1 MKSSVFT
8 VLKMIA
14 LSAIMF
20 VLFGL
25 ASAAAGLQ
33 DTPQPADQA
42 GNAALALVAICLLNS
57 AVLAF
62 IIIRSR
68 WSGLKLMATMFLAHY
83 GVTTLMSQIESAIFI
98 TKLPPGIL
106 PRLFLMGAF
115 IAAPFSVLSVL
126 ILGKGRKA
134 APDAGIQVDR
144 SSTEW
149 LWKVGVIVVAYI
161 ILYFTFGYFIA
172 WQSPAV
178 REYYGGVDEGSFF
191 ANMRSLIET
200 SPWLFGVQA
209 IRALL
214 WVVIALPVINMLK
227 GSRLETAI
235 LTALLFSVVMN
246 TQLLLPNPYMPDA
259 VRMAHLVETASSNF
273 LFGFLVGWLLS
284 RTPNVENRAV
294 EQLEAA

>member
-1 MKSSVFT
+1 
-8 VLKMIA
+8 
-14 LSAIMF
+14 
-20 VLFGL
+20 
-25 ASAAAGLQ
+25 
-33 DTPQPADQA
+33 
-42 GNAALALVAICLLNS
+42 
-57 AVLAF
+57 
-62 IIIRSR
+62 
-68 WSGLKLMATMFLAHY
+68 
-83 GVTTLMSQIESAIFI
+83 
-98 TKLPPGIL
+98 
-106 PRLFLMGAF
+106 MGAF

-126 ILGKGRKA
+126 ILGKGRKS

-149 LWKVGVIVVAYI
+149 LWKIGVIIVAYV

-191 ANMRSLIET
+191 SNMRSLIET

-235 LTALLFSVVMN
+235 LIALLFSVVMN

>member
-1 MKSSVFT
+1 MKSSLFT
-8 VLKMIA
+8 VLKMIGV
-14 LSAIMF
+14 SAIMF

-25 ASAAAGLQ
+25 ASVAAGLQ

-42 GNAALALVAICLLNS
+42 GNTALALVTICLLNT
-57 AVLAF
+57 AVLAI

-68 WSGLKLMATMFLAHY
+68 WSGLKLIATMFVAHY

-115 IAAPFSVLSVL
+115 IAGPFSVLSVL
-126 ILGKGRKA
+126 ILGKARKGA
-134 APDAGIQVDR
+134 ADINSQADR
-144 SSTEW
+144 TATEW
-149 LWKVGVIVVAYI
+149 LWKLSAIVVAYI
-161 ILYFTFGYFIA
+161 ALYFTFGYFIA

-178 REYYGGVDEGSFF
+178 RAYYGGVDEGSFF
-191 ANMRSLIET
+191 ANMLGLIET

-214 WVVIALPVINMLK
+214 WVMIALPVINMLK
-227 GSRLETAI
+227 GSRVETAI
-235 LTALLFSVVMN
+235 LIALLFSVVMN

-259 VRMAHLVETASSNF
+259 VRMAHLAETASSNF
-273 LFGFLVGWLLS
+273 IFGFLVGWLLS
-284 RTPNVENRAV
+284 KTRKVENRGLAP
-294 EQLEAA
+294 LEAT